1 MARMENM
8 VIINTLSIL
17 ESQRLSYKQD
27 RGLRILCFAEKVFL
41 CNSFNKDIS
50 LHWLPQVIFSQ
61 QMIFLLKTI

>member
-27 RGLRILCFAEKVFL
+27 RGLRILCLAAEKVFL

-50 LHWLPQVIFSQ
+50 LY
-61 QMIFLLKTI
+61 

>member
-1 MARMENM
+1 MARMKNM

-17 ESQRLSYKQD
+17 ERQRLSFKQD

-50 LHWLPQVIFSQ
+50 LY
-61 QMIFLLKTI
+61 